1 MNASQQS
8 NVLPSP
14 ARNNTCANC
23 RLQDIC
29 FVKALMSADQDKVE
43 KVVKHRRPMSRGASL
58 YEAGLALNSL
68 YVVRTGS
75 IKTYTTDEEGNE
87 QITGFRMPGE
97 LIGLDAMA
105 TDVHGSSAQALE
117 SASVCELPYAKL
129 VELAATVPDLL
140 RQMMRHMSR
149 EIVHEEEH
157 VNLLS
162 KKDAEERLAAM
173 LVALSARFAARGY
186 ANDSFNLSMSRAD
199 MGNYLGLALET
210 VSRMLTRFQE
220 RGLIDVK
227 RRLIEI
233 RDIASL
239 QRMAA

>member
-1 MNASQQS
+1 
-8 NVLPSP
+8 
-14 ARNNTCANC
+14 
-23 RLQDIC
+23 
-29 FVKALMSADQDKVE
+29 
-43 KVVKHRRPMSRGASL
+43 
-58 YEAGLALNSL
+58 
-68 YVVRTGS
+68 
-75 IKTYTTDEEGNE
+75 
-87 QITGFRMPGE
+87 
-97 LIGLDAMA
+97 LDAMA
-105 TDVHGSSAQALE
+105 TDVHGSSAEALE

-149 EIVHEEEH
+149 EIVHEEQH

-173 LVALSARFAARGY
+173 LVALSQRFAARGY